1 MTDELKGSEKLK
13 AFFESRKRVES
24 MVLES
29 DHFPS
34 KSSTESKHFLRPFQN
49 RMSNCGIDSTV
60 TVTAC
65 KFNLSLCGGG
75 GGCLE
80 IFVPKNVP
88 TVLNAFNRIS
98 VNASDT

>member
-1 MTDELKGSEKLK
+1 
-13 AFFESRKRVES
+13 
-24 MVLES
+24 
-29 DHFPS
+29 
-34 KSSTESKHFLRPFQN
+34 
-49 RMSNCGIDSTV
+49 MSNCGIDSTV

-75 GGCLE
+75 GGYLE